1 MAMQCVA
8 VTNVYLGD
16 VTGLGLL
23 LEHFLGFFILGGTC
37 SHFTGSFEQAFLSVK
52 QDCQGFLTPKHLL
65 HVDGPFLL
73 QDALV
78 KWTFSMDLHAHREV
92 LSNTKRKTLQ
102 CFTLLNRP
110 SYYKMLWSN
119 GPSRME
125 GGAFKYKKEN
135 LAVLYAL
142 E

>member
-1 MAMQCVA
+1 
-8 VTNVYLGD
+8 
-16 VTGLGLL
+16 
-23 LEHFLGFFILGGTC
+23 
-37 SHFTGSFEQAFLSVK
+37 
-52 QDCQGFLTPKHLL
+52 
-65 HVDGPFLL
+65 
-73 QDALV
+73 
-78 KWTFSMDLHAHREV
+78 MDLLAWREV

-135 LAVLYAL
+135 LEVLYAL
-142 E
+142 K